1 MSFNEIDI
9 SVLVRLDENGNVISC
24 KGGTLTGESE
34 VKPEQKA
41 DPELELKPDGE
52 KRLYIWQEFAPDYRH
67 GLAVAIASSEA
78 EARRL
83 VVKHLRFSP
92 DDWGPLTTCTLNAT
106 ATAWAVTG
114 GQ

>member
-1 MSFNEIDI
+1 MSWTEIEIDE
-9 SVLVRLDENGNVISC
+9 SGRVTVRR
-24 KGGTLTGESE
+24 GGTLMGEPMTE
-34 VKPEQKA
+34 PKPMAEA
-41 DPELELKPDGE
+41 EAEPNPDGE
-52 KRLYIWQEFAPDYRH
+52 KRLYIWHEFAPDYKH

-83 VVKHLRFSP
+83 VVKHLGLRP

>member
-1 MSFNEIDI
+1 MSEHEIEI
-9 SVLVRLDENGNVISC
+9 RMLVRLPMTE
-24 KGGTLTGESE
+24 
-34 VKPEQKA
+34 PE
-41 DPELELKPDGE
+41 PKPDGK
-52 KRLYIWQEFAPDYRH
+52 KRLYIWHEFAPDYRH

-83 VVKHLRFSP
+83 VVKRLRFSP
-92 DDWGPLTTCTLNAT
+92 DDWGPLTMCTLNAT

>member
-1 MSFNEIDI
+1 MSWTEIEIDE
-9 SVLVRLDENGNVISC
+9 SGRVTVRR
-24 KGGTLTGESE
+24 GGTLTGKTEAE
-34 VKPEQKA
+34 PE
-41 DPELELKPDGE
+41 PDGE
-52 KRLYIWQEFAPDYRH
+52 KRLYIWHEFAPGYKH

-83 VVKHLRFSP
+83 VVKHLGLRP
-92 DDWGPLTTCTLNAT
+92 DDWGPLTTCTLDAT

>member
-9 SVLVRLDENGNVISC
+9 SVLVRLDENGKVTSC
-24 KGGTLTGESE
+24 KGGTLAGKTEAE
-34 VKPEQKA
+34 PE
-41 DPELELKPDGE
+41 PDGE
-52 KRLYIWQEFAPDYRH
+52 KRLYIWHEFAPDYRH

-83 VVKHLRFSP
+83 VVERLRFSP

>member
-9 SVLVRLDENGNVISC
+9 SVLVRLDENGKVAFC
-24 KGGTLTGESE
+24 KGGTLAGKTESE
-34 VKPEQKA
+34 PE
-41 DPELELKPDGE
+41 PDGE
-52 KRLYIWQEFAPDYRH
+52 KRLYVWHEFAPDYKH

-83 VVKHLRFSP
+83 VVKHLGLRP
-92 DDWGPLTTCTLNAT
+92 DDWGPLTTCTLDAT

>member
-9 SVLVRLDENGNVISC
+9 SVLVRLDENGKVAFC
-24 KGGTLTGESE
+24 KGGTLAGKTESE
-34 VKPEQKA
+34 PE
-41 DPELELKPDGE
+41 PDGE
-52 KRLYIWQEFAPDYRH
+52 KRLYIWHEFAPDYRH

-83 VVKHLRFSP
+83 VVEHLRFDP
-92 DDWGPLTTCTLNAT
+92 DDWGPLTTHALSST
-106 ATAWAVTG
+106 ATAWAITG